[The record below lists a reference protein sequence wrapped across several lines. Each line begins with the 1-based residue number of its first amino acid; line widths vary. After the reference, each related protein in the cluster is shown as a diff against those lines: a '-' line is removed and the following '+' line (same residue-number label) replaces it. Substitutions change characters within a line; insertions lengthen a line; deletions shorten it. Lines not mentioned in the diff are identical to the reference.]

1 MIHGRV
7 YKLFARGAHN
17 RKTRDN
23 ELLEESLIVARR
35 GRGNIETGYA
45 RGHCVYRTE
54 FNEENAIPV
63 R

>member
-1 MIHGRV
+1 MGVYINYLRV
-7 YKLFARGAHN
+7 ERIIGKS
-17 RKTRDN
+17 RDN
-23 ELLEESLIVARR
+23 GLLKESLIVARR